1 MDLLLYKKESGKTLK
16 TQKYKPKNQPTLLST
31 PRKSQTPFWGQSGGW
46 LESQASLAESSL
58 SHMNSSRARGA
69 CRQGALH
76 PHGLRQAPSREQGG
90 TLGLW
95 QAWLATVQLRGE

>member
-46 LESQASLAESSL
+46 LESQASLAENSL
-58 SHMNSSRARGA
+58 YTGGKVIARA
-69 CRQGALH
+69 
-76 PHGLRQAPSREQGG
+76 
-90 TLGLW
+90 
-95 QAWLATVQLRGE
+95 LASVV